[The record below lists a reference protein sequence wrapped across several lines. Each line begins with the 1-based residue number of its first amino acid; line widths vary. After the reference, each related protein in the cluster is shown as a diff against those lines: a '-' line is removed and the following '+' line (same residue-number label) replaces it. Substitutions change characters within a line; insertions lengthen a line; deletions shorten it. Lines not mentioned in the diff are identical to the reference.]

1 MSFCLHECMEK
12 ITLAEMKK
20 TSRTRGTMAVR
31 QGMGRFAVRS
41 KAHDFLNTVKT
52 AGRLRVLD
60 VKDFCDSYGVT
71 QDTFTRLTGFSPR
84 AVAHWAQ
91 GRKPSVSTER
101 RFAEL
106 GRLFEALEEFVPNE
120 SLGPWLKEPNPAFDG
135 STPLQVVERG
145 ETDRLWRMLYELES
159 GEPG

>member
-1 MSFCLHECMEK
+1 
-12 ITLAEMKK
+12 MKK
-20 TSRTRGTMAVR
+20 TSHLTGAMTLKREN
-31 QGMGRFAVRS
+31 GRFAIRS
-41 KAHDFLNTVKT
+41 KAHQFLNTVKV
-52 AGRLRVLD
+52 AGRLRGLE
-60 VKDFCDSYGVT
+60 VKKFCDSYGVT

-101 RFAEL
+101 RLSEL
-106 GRLFEALEEFVPNE
+106 GRLFEALEKFVPNE
-120 SLGPWLKEPNPAFDG
+120 SIGPWLKEPNPAFDG

-145 ETDRLWRMLYELES
+145 ETDRVWRMVYELES

>member
-1 MSFCLHECMEK
+1 
-12 ITLAEMKK
+12 MKK
-20 TSRTRGTMAVR
+20 MNHSVRTVTLKRGSRHDT
-31 QGMGRFAVRS
+31 VRS
-41 KAHDFLNTVKT
+41 KAHRFLNTVQT
-52 AGRLRVLD
+52 AGRLRGLD
-60 VKDFCDSYGVT
+60 VKEFCDSYGVN

-101 RFAEL
+101 RLAEL
-106 GRLFEALEEFVPNE
+106 GRLFEELEKFVASE
-120 SLGPWLKEPNPAFDG
+120 TIGPWLKEPNPAFDG

-145 ETDRLWRMLYELES
+145 EADRISRMLYELES